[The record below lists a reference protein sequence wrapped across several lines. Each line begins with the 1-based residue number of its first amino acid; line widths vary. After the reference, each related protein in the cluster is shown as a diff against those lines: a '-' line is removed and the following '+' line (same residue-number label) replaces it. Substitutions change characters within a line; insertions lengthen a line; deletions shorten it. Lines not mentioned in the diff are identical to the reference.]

1 MNPVPS
7 NKQRQMQLLKSK
19 VVALQHLKHSTF
31 CTTLLRAKWEGA
43 GSISYILCKL
53 QVVIFS
59 FKKKWYFKT
68 VMEGGVEMPWH

>member
-19 VVALQHLKHSTF
+19 VVALHSTF
-31 CTTLLRAKWEGA
+31 STTLLRAKWEGA
-43 GSISYILCKL
+43 GIVSYILCKL